1 VVIITAIYLAL
12 VYLLFFRFKLLPWN
26 KLSQGLTVLIGV
38 IILTG
43 FLVGLQGLTPSSVQS
58 AITGRIV
65 EIAPQVE
72 GRVAN
77 VPVEANVMV
86 DEGDILFEIDPVL
99 YEARVQ
105 ELQAQ
110 LELANLRLQQYSK
123 LTAADAATKFE
134 LQRVTAEVKRLS
146 AQLVGAEFDLS
157 NTVIRAPARGE
168 VPRVFLE
175 PGMRVSPLE
184 SVLTFIDTEELVI
197 IASFQQKAL
206 QNVRIGDKALVNFPA
221 LPGRVFET
229 EVIGITNA
237 MGDTQV
243 FAAGALPLVEEVK
256 TTRLYPAFIAIPDD
270 FPEDLRKVGLAASV
284 YIHTEGAGVVGIVA
298 IVLQWVGTSLDAII

>member
-175 PGMRVSPLE
+175 PGMRVSPLK

-229 EVIGITNA
+229 EVIGIPNA
-237 MGDTQV
+237 IGDTQV
-243 FAAGALPLVEEVK
+243 FASGALPLVEEVK

-298 IVLQWVGTSLDAII
+298 VILQWVGTSLDAII